1 MHTLEERF
9 ADEAAI
15 LPLAA
20 HINAEI
26 VSFRPRGPSQA
37 CEMVKLRGKLV
48 LVGEIALIG
57 PRLLAIFF

>member
-1 MHTLEERF
+1 MHTLEEQF

-26 VSFRPRGPSQA
+26 VLSA
-37 CEMVKLRGKLV
+37 LV
-48 LVGEIALIG
+48 L
-57 PRLLAIFF
+57 LLAIKLSHAAAQVTVRRRRTLL